1 MSVMVNLHIAYA
13 SLMARKLRTVLAMLG
28 VFLGAL
34 AFTGVQ
40 TVSDIMARNAE
51 MQAEAMGPNL
61 MSVVSGR
68 VRFRRS
74 GSVGV
79 KDFNT
84 NFKVSDAL
92 ALIQSL
98 PQVRAGAPYISTAMP
113 VRSAQGVTDARVM
126 ATWPDY
132 QTVRSFYPQFGRFFT
147 MEEERSRAKVVV
159 LGREIANR
167 LFGSPQAALGRKVR
181 IYRASFRVVGVMEG
195 KGQDLS
201 GENQDEQV
209 FLPLSTYMRRAAN
222 VDWLTGVNLSLV
234 DGADFAAA
242 RKSIV
247 NLMRLRHDI
256 RPGQEDDFDVLE
268 AREVIQ
274 LQRQALDLMQ
284 TLGVISS
291 TISFAVGGMGILS
304 IMILMVRARRVEIG
318 VRRAVGGR
326 RSDIVRQ
333 FMFEAGLLSASGG
346 AGGVLVCLVLV
357 LLFTS
362 LTPFPLVLNPYMFGF
377 TLVGSGLLGL
387 FAGSY
392 PAWLASRIGILDVLK
407 T

>member
-1 MSVMVNLHIAYA
+1 VSVMVNLHIAYS
-13 SLMARKLRTVLAMLG
+13 SLLARKLRTVLAMLG

-40 TVSDIMARNAE
+40 TVSDIMVRNAE

-84 NFKVSDAL
+84 NFKLPDAV
-92 ALIQSL
+92 AIMENV
-98 PQVRAGAPYISTAMP
+98 PGVAAGAPYISTVMP
-113 VRSAQGVTDARVM
+113 VRGADRVTDARIM
-126 ATWPDY
+126 ATWPEY
-132 QTVRSFYPQFGRFFT
+132 QQVRSFRPEFGRFFT
-147 MEEERSRAKVVV
+147 KAEEQSRAKVVV
-159 LGREIANR
+159 LGREIADR
-167 LFGSPQAALGRKVR
+167 VFGGPNQALGREVR
-181 IYRASFRVVGVMEG
+181 IYRASFRVVGVMEV

-209 FLPLSTYMRRAAN
+209 FMPLSTYMRRAAN
-222 VDWLTGVNLSLV
+222 VDWLSGVNLSMV
-234 DGADFAAA
+234 DGVDFDRA
-242 RKSIV
+242 RRSIEA
-247 NLMRLRHDI
+247 LMRQRHRI
-256 RPGQEDDFDVLE
+256 RPGQPDDFDMLL
-268 AREVIQ
+268 ARDAIK
-274 LQRQALDLMQ
+274 LQREALDLMQ

-318 VRRAVGGR
+318 VRRAVGGK

-333 FMFEAGLLSASGG
+333 FMFEAGLLSAVGG
-346 AGGVLVCLVLV
+346 AGGVTLCLVLV
-357 LLFTS
+357 LAFAAF
-362 LTPFPLVLNPYMFGF
+362 TPFPLVLDPLIFGA
-377 TLVGSGLLGL
+377 TLLGSGLLGL

-392 PAWLASRIGILDVLK
+392 PAYQASRIEILDVLK